1 MSDLLETEEHPQEV
15 VVERAGR
22 RVVTMDSARYVDER
36 NRDTDVVVPASYL
49 GVLPARL
56 MAPHRPRAVIGHD
69 GAIGKDA
76 AGIQGLWYLEAL
88 GIPAAAADAAT
99 AELGDGADLYAA
111 GVVSRL
117 NILAEQCG
125 VRRGMTVVEA
135 ADLLLDNDPTD
146 TEPGSKIRREVV
158 ETSPSGR
165 QVVVTDSI
173 IFARPEDRDRNVLVT
188 AGHTGTS
195 GASFLLEF
203 RPWGFICS
211 DGGGAKNDSGIAG
224 LAIVEEHGLAGA
236 SVSGQTA
243 ALGDAYSSYE
253 DGVIAA
259 CNEPAR
265 RRGVRVGM
273 PAREAAHLLLQDDP
287 TDGGGT

>member
-15 VVERAGR
+15 VVERDGR
-22 RVVTMDSARYVDER
+22 RVVTMDSARYVDES
-36 NRDTDVVVPASYL
+36 NRDRDVVVPASYL

-69 GAIGKDA
+69 GCIGKDG
-76 AGIQGLWYLEAL
+76 AGIQGLFYLEAL
-88 GIPAAAADAAT
+88 GIPAATADGQT
-99 AELGDGADLYAA
+99 AELGNGADLYAE
-111 GVVSRL
+111 GVISRV

-125 VRRGMTVVEA
+125 VTPGMTVVEA
-135 ADLLLDNDPTD
+135 ADLLLANDPTD
-146 TEPGSKIRREVV
+146 TGVGTKIRREVV
-158 ETSPSGR
+158 ETSPTGR
-165 QVVVTDSI
+165 EVIVTDSI

-224 LAIVEEHGLAGA
+224 LKIVEEYGLAGA

-243 ALGDAYSSYE
+243 AIGDAFSTYH
-253 DGVIAA
+253 DGIIAA

-265 RRGVRVGM
+265 RRGVEVGM
-273 PAREAAHLLLQDDP
+273 TAREAAHLLLREDDNP
-287 TDGGGT
+287 DGGE

>member
-1 MSDLLETEEHPQEV
+1 MGDLLESEPHPQEV
-15 VVERAGR
+15 VVEEGGR
-22 RVVTMDSARYVDER
+22 RVVTMDSARYVDAS
-36 NRDTDVVVPASYL
+36 NTDHDVVVAASYI

-69 GAIGKDA
+69 GGIGKDA
-76 AGIQGLWYLEAL
+76 AGIQGLYYLEAL
-88 GIPAAAADAAT
+88 GIPAVAADGAT
-99 AELGDGADLYAA
+99 AELGNGQDLYDE
-111 GVVSRL
+111 GIVSRV

-125 VRRGMTVVEA
+125 VTRGMPVAEA
-135 ADLLLDNDPTD
+135 ARLLLTTDPSD
-146 TEPGSKIRREVV
+146 TEVGTKVRREVV
-158 ETSPSGR
+158 ETSPTGR

-188 AGHTGTS
+188 AGHTGRS

-211 DGGGAKNDSGIAG
+211 DGGGGKNDSGTAG

-236 SVSGQTA
+236 SVSALTA
-243 ALGDAYSSYE
+243 AIGDARSSYD
-253 DGVIAA
+253 DGIIAA

-265 RRGVRVGM
+265 RRGVTIGM
-273 PAREAAHLLLQDDP
+273 PAKQAAHLLLAEAP
-287 TDGGGT
+287 TS

>member
-1 MSDLLETEEHPQEV
+1 MSDLLETEEHPQEQV
-15 VVERAGR
+15 AERQGR
-22 RVVTMDSARYVDER
+22 RVMAMDSARYVDAS
-36 NRDTDVVVPASYL
+36 NTDHDVVVPASYL

-69 GAIGKDA
+69 GCIGKDG
-76 AGIQGLWYLEAL
+76 AGIQGLYYLEAL
-88 GIPAAAADAAT
+88 GIPAATADGKT
-99 AELGDGADLYAA
+99 AELGNGRDLYEH
-111 GVVSRL
+111 GVISRV

-125 VRRGMTVVEA
+125 VQPGMSVRDAAERLMVE
-135 ADLLLDNDPTD
+135 DPTD
-146 TEPGSKIRREVV
+146 ADVGTKIRREVV

-224 LAIVEEHGLAGA
+224 LDIVAEHGLAGA
-236 SVSGQTA
+236 SVDAQTA
-243 ALGDAYSSYE
+243 AIGDAHSTYH
-253 DGVIAA
+253 DGIIAA

-265 RRGVRVGM
+265 RRGVEVGM
-273 PAREAAHLLLQDDP
+273 AAKQAAHLLLAEAEDA
-287 TDGGGT
+287 